1 MPWWWA
7 GVMDLEVSGSG
18 MPGWKDVSKANLDC
32 VTTLRLA
39 CSCSVRICSKQLG
52 DSLAMSAKH
61 RIFMKATDKACL
73 SSLNFERKRPKARKN
88 LDKAIC
94 KVTLAAYYIK
104 MITYIVY
111 MLLLALQLLP
121 TAGWLFL
128 TGSSISSWIFL
139 NQLLVVPINVLDSS

>member
-1 MPWWWA
+1 
-7 GVMDLEVSGSG
+7 
-18 MPGWKDVSKANLDC
+18 
-32 VTTLRLA
+32 
-39 CSCSVRICSKQLG
+39 
-52 DSLAMSAKH
+52 
-61 RIFMKATDKACL
+61 MKATDKACL

-88 LDKAIC
+88 LEKAIC